1 MTRDQTESLAA
12 SLASFFSV
20 KIKKHNSS
28 YFVMLRFS
36 FSGKYTTI
44 IQKQTQRSSADH
56 GCVLCMEAELFVM
69 KN

>member
-28 YFVMLRFS
+28 YFGMFRFS

-44 IQKQTQRSSADH
+44 VQKQT
-56 GCVLCMEAELFVM
+56 E
-69 KN
+69 NYN